1 MWLFSRHQ
9 SLLFKQKRYFGAFIY
24 QSQLAMSCTITTSTL
39 FKILKQYE
47 HLKLLS
53 RSFHAAFPQKH
64 TPDIT
69 GLSNQE
75 AAVQRCSVKKV
86 FLAISQNL
94 MEETCAKASFSQA
107 CNFIKKKR
115 PWHKCFP
122 VNFVKFLRT
131 PFLTEHLR
139 WLLLVISTS
148 WNLLVSHLHKSNQQS
163 ESRGFAWNCSIKN

>member
-1 MWLFSRHQ
+1 
-9 SLLFKQKRYFGAFIY
+9 
-24 QSQLAMSCTITTSTL
+24 MSCTITTSTL

-86 FLAISQNL
+86 FLAISQNS

-139 WLLLVISTS
+139 WLLLVKRRTLDTFSNYRNSI
-148 WNLLVSHLHKSNQQS
+148 LLFSDFNTCVEDEPIKFFCSSYCLNSLSKEPTGFEN
-163 ESRGFAWNCSIKN
+163 SRS